1 MYQVSNFQ
9 EGTITNGIITSIKKY
24 GAFLSFEDGYIG
36 LLHISEI
43 SSNFVNNIHSYF
55 KIGDTIKVVVKKVDN
70 STKFLS
76 VSLKDLPTE
85 ENPYKNILPSK
96 KVTSYLKEIDFS
108 KLEKQLPLMIKKELE
123 KEGEK
128 WVLR

>member
-1 MYQVSNFQ
+1 MFQ
-9 EGTITNGIITSIKKY
+9 NKVYEEGQIIEGIITSIKKY
-24 GAFLSFEDGYIG
+24 GAFFSFEGGYIG

-43 SSNFVNNIHSYF
+43 SSNFVNNIHNFF
-55 KIGDTIKVVVKKVDN
+55 KIGDTVRVVVKKVDN

-76 VSLKDLPTE
+76 VSLKDLPIE
-85 ENPYKNILPSK
+85 ENPYKDILPSK

-123 KEGEK
+123 KEEK
-128 WVLR
+128 L

>member
-1 MYQVSNFQ
+1 MCQNKGYE
-9 EGTITNGIITSIKKY
+9 EGQIIEGIITSIKKY
-24 GAFLSFEDGYIG
+24 GAFFSFEGGYIG

-43 SSNFVNNIHSYF
+43 SSNFVNNIHNFF
-55 KIGDTIKVVVKKVDN
+55 KIGDTVRVVVKKVDN

-76 VSLKDLPTE
+76 VSLKDLP
-85 ENPYKNILPSK
+85 NPYKDILSSK

-123 KEGEK
+123 KEEK
-128 WVLR
+128 L